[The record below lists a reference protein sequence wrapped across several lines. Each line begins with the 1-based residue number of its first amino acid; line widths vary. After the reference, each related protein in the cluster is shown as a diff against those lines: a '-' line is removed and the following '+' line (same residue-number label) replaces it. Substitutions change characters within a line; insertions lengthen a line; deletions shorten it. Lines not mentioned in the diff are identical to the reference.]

1 MGEILG
7 RNNDSTPKIGG
18 ETMGEEDNHQNM
30 GVNLFFHIVLSTNSD
45 KNSEDLW
52 RDEISTGDNF

>member
-1 MGEILG
+1 
-7 RNNDSTPKIGG
+7 
-18 ETMGEEDNHQNM
+18 MGEEDNHQNM